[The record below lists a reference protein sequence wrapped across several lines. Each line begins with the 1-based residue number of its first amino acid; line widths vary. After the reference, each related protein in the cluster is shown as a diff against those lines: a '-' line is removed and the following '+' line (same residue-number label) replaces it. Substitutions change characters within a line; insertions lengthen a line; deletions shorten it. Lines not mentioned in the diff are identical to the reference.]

1 MRRGGNSKI
10 VSVGEFAPKSKV
22 WGKTTL
28 MLAIEARYKR
38 PIEELLDPRLPLAVV
53 SIQLGVEQSTVS
65 KWRKRLGLR

>member
-1 MRRGGNSKI
+1 
-10 VSVGEFAPKSKV
+10 
-22 WGKTTL
+22 